1 MNAIDLMIKE
11 HEHITS
17 MIKIIREACYKVV
30 CSEEIE
36 YDDIYLMIDFIKNY
50 ADKHHHGK
58 EEVFLFN
65 RMIDEI
71 GSTAE
76 KLVKHGMLVEHD
88 LGRLYISDLEK
99 ALEELKEGNNK
110 AKLDV
115 IGSAISYCNLL
126 TRHIEKENKVAYTFA
141 NRMLKDETKE
151 IIDNENRVFEEENKM
166 NSDKY
171 LKILE
176 DLKIKYDIEE

>member
-11 HEHITS
+11 HENIS
-17 MIKIIREACYKVV
+17 VMIDIVREACYKVITG
-30 CSEEIE
+30 ENINF
-36 YDDIYLMIDFIKNY
+36 DDFNLMVDFIKNY

-58 EEVFLFN
+58 EETFLFN
-65 RMIDEI
+65 RMIEEI
-71 GSTAE
+71 GNTAE

-99 ALEELKEGNNK
+99 ALEDLKSGNDK
-110 AKLDV
+110 AKVDV

-126 TRHIEKENKVAYTFA
+126 SRHIEKENKVAYTFA
-141 NRMLKDETKE
+141 NRMLKDETKNK
-151 IIDNENRVFEEENKM
+151 IDDETKSFEENNKEN
-166 NSDKY
+166 SEKY

-176 DLKIKYDIEE
+176 ELKNKYI